1 MKIEQNANQTIVKDI
16 TGDFELFLEKLLNEL
31 YNLSTQNVV
40 IDLTENSKVSNA
52 TIKQFVS
59 ISKLHKKNKKSF
71 VIVASG
77 IDFTSVPAALT
88 VVPSIIEAKDIIDL
102 EEMER
107 DLGF

>member
-1 MKIEQNANQTIVKDI
+1 MKIEQNANQTIVKD
-16 TGDFELFLEKLLNEL
+16 TLGDFELFLEKLPNEL
-31 YNLSTQNVV
+31 YNLSNQNVI

-52 TIKQFVS
+52 TIKQFVTV
-59 ISKLHKKNKKSF
+59 SKLHKKNKKSF

-77 IDFTSVPAALT
+77 IDFTAVPAVLT
-88 VVPSIIEAKDIIDL
+88 VVPSIIEAKDIIEL

>member
-1 MKIEQNANQTIVKDI
+1 MKIEQNTNQTIIKD
-16 TGDFELFLEKLLNEL
+16 TLGDFELFLEKLPNEL
-31 YNLSTQNVV
+31 YNLRTQNVV

-52 TIKQFVS
+52 TIKHFVS

-77 IDFTSVPAALT
+77 IDFTAVPAALT
-88 VVPSIIEAKDIIDL
+88 VVPSIIEAKDIIEL